1 MTKENVNEGGALAL
15 SERDVKPSVGVITA
29 LPHEYIAV
37 EVLLE
42 SQRPI
47 YVSGEGAGRQY
58 LYGEIPAANGGV
70 HSIVLALLPDMGNN
84 IASARAAI
92 LLQHFKTVRTVI
104 MSGIAGGVPYPAKPS
119 EHVRLGDIVITNRQ
133 GIVQYDFDK
142 EEFEDGEVKITYRN
156 PPRAP
161 SASLIESARLLQ
173 AGEMKGQ
180 RSWLLFIQR
189 ALERLSITRPPDETD
204 TLASSTNPDEVV
216 PHPVDSRRVAG
227 EPRVFSGPIASANK
241 LLKNPIK
248 RYQLRDRFGVKAVEM
263 EGSGIA
269 DATWIAEVQYM
280 VIRGICDYCDK
291 NKGDDWQNYAAVVA
305 AAYTRALLEATPAQ
319 LPESAAPD
327 DEKKVEAALQQQSSD
342 IISQQAQIFARL
354 AEVKAKVDFNI
365 GPFSLDP
372 PPLGAGVARRDEAVR
387 HFTRLYESATW
398 CALTGGVGSG
408 KTHLAALIAKEHG
421 ACRAWIRMR
430 NLTADQACVRLDQ
443 AISTLSGSQPEADW
457 QEWCNKACA
466 VLGAGTLVVIED
478 IPRVQG
484 GHLLAAR
491 LISLAG
497 ACAAHGVKLLTTSAY
512 ELPPAVK
519 VAVAGGVLVTET
531 VPVFSDAEVRE
542 LFEVYGAPADFPF
555 DRYLGFLSALGHRHP
570 TLLAAVARYLQSKG
584 WVFTVE
590 EFEALITGRFA
601 GDQNVETQMLFVAT
615 VQDEQSRNLL
625 YRLNLTNRSFT
636 AADVRQISE
645 VEPRVSMPIERV
657 NAALGLWVQ
666 RDSTDTYV
674 LSPLL
679 NQLGGGNLDHATERG
694 VHLVLGE
701 EIARR
706 PRLGGFDV
714 LQVIHHF
721 TQAEAHDKAG
731 SMLLSA
737 LVAMQDEELTFDA
750 WAISE
755 IWAEKPLPLGMNL
768 DLRLAIRTS
777 QIRTRL
783 QLGKRIEFALNDLDA
798 LLGQATDANAFSV
811 MGATLLTAPVLLER
825 GDLGRARHYLVR
837 ALRAKELAALP
848 DGGRLEFPSEVTPE
862 SLIWAD
868 LGKINSKAELLEW
881 WDTFEQFTPEQVQ
894 AASQGMIAEYGC
906 MVIADRLVELEARK
920 APVAEPDWDAVL
932 GSLESFSERARRLGF
947 ELLWACT
954 VSARINVLAK
964 FKNDFEGAL
973 RLAGEAL
980 DAASEDP
987 RVGFVIRES
996 VGQRLVRAE
1005 RWEEGL
1011 KWLRE
1016 ALASPTG
1023 AFAVDRM
1030 HALLIASQAAG
1041 VADPEEALRL
1051 TEQAV
1056 QLAKTSA
1063 EIPETDVV
1071 KALGEQAIATW
1082 LAGDLAG
1089 ALAPLAEAGERLF
1102 ACKTNTPAWKVLIIT
1117 YGHVVG
1123 YLSYLHTF
1131 GAPPRPNGVEM
1142 PAPVRNVFLFEQPDA
1157 LAQYDESKDCLVVN
1171 SLANFAI
1178 NVGDHELG
1186 SRLSLRAFDMARETG
1201 TPQSRLVVAP
1211 FALPH
1216 IVLADRYE
1224 DAIGAAF
1231 DIGKSIIATE
1241 IEKTSGRVVDARFDP
1256 DAALGAKPSE
1266 WWNKAEAKAAMHGLV
1281 PIMFRLG
1288 AIKLTDEAQAIAG
1301 AQLVARVCREVARDA
1316 SSAELWNNAAE
1327 LFESVFTGETS
1338 AEELR
1343 RKGNEHA
1350 QEAPP
1355 VLHTLCYIAISL
1367 LGTVQQAAGS
1377 QLAVLPYL
1385 SEVFDGRSTVHTQ
1398 IIVPFIRS
1406 YWLCSIAESRFSFRS
1421 PALVEESLPRAA
1433 NAPAEVSAQQILEIV
1448 ATGTGV
1454 VPTGKAR
1461 AWLNTGREAS
1471 SGGSV

>member
-1 MTKENVNEGGALAL
+1 MTKENVNEGGAPAL
-15 SERDVKPSVGVITA
+15 SERDVKPSVGIITA
-29 LPHEYIAV
+29 LPHEYAAV

-42 SQRPI
+42 SRRPL
-47 YVSGEGAGRQY
+47 YVSGEGAGGQY
-58 LYGEIPAANGGV
+58 VYGEIPAANGRV

-104 MSGIAGGVPYPAKPS
+104 MSGIAGGVPHPAKPS

-133 GIVQYDFDK
+133 GVVQYDFDK
-142 EEFEDGEVKITYRN
+142 EELEDGEVKITYRN
-156 PPRAP
+156 PPRPP
-161 SASLIESARLLQ
+161 SASLIQTARLLQ
-173 AGEMKGQ
+173 AGEMQG
-180 RSWLLFIQR
+180 RRPWLQFVRR
-189 ALERLSITRPPDETD
+189 ALERLSVTRPPDETD
-204 TLASSTNPDEVV
+204 TLASSTNPDEMV
-216 PHPVDSRRVAG
+216 PHPVDSRRVIG

-241 LLKNPIK
+241 LLKNPI
-248 RYQLRDRFGVKAVEM
+248 RRDQLRETFGVKAVEM

-291 NKGDDWQNYAAVVA
+291 NKGEEWQNYAAVVA
-305 AAYTRALLEATPAQ
+305 AAYTRALLEATPSE

-327 DEKKVEAALQQQSSD
+327 NEKKVEAALQQQSSD
-342 IISQQAQIFARL
+342 IISRQAQLFAKL
-354 AEVKAKVDFNI
+354 AEVEAKVDFNI
-365 GPFSLDP
+365 GPLSLDA
-372 PPLGAGVARRDEAVR
+372 PPLGAGVVLRDEAVR
-387 HFTRLYESATW
+387 HFTGLFESATW

-430 NLTADQACVRLDQ
+430 DLTPDQACVRLDQ
-443 AISTLSGSQPEADW
+443 AISTLSGAPPEADW
-457 QEWCNKACA
+457 QEWCKKACA
-466 VLGAGTLVVIED
+466 ALSAGTLVVIED
-478 IPRVQG
+478 IPRVPG

-491 LISLAG
+491 LIALAS

-512 ELPPAVK
+512 ELPQAVK
-519 VAVAGGVLVTET
+519 GAVASGVLVTEN
-531 VPVFSDAEVRE
+531 VPVFGDAEVRE

-584 WVFTVE
+584 WVFTRE
-590 EFEALITGRFA
+590 EFEALVTGRFA

-615 VQDEQSRNLL
+615 VQDELSRNLL
-625 YRLNLTNRSFT
+625 YRLNLANRSFT
-636 AADVRQISE
+636 AADVRQIGE
-645 VEPRVSMPIERV
+645 VEPHVSMPIERV

-666 RDSTDTYV
+666 RDNTDTYV

-679 NQLGGGNLDHATERG
+679 NQLGGGNLDRSTERG

-701 EIARR
+701 EITRR
-706 PRLGGFDV
+706 PQLGGLDV
-714 LQVIHHF
+714 LQVINHF

-737 LVAMQDEELTFDA
+737 LVAMQDEGLAVDA

-755 IWAEKPLPLGMNL
+755 IWAETPLPPGMNL

-811 MGATLLTAPVLLER
+811 MGATLLVAPVLLER
-825 GDLGRARHYLVR
+825 GDLGRGRHYLVR
-837 ALRAKELAALP
+837 ALRAKELASLP
-848 DGGRLEFPSEVTPE
+848 DGGRFEFPPEVTPE

-868 LGKINSKAELLEW
+868 LGKIDSRAKLLEW
-881 WDTFEQFTPEQVQ
+881 WDTFEQFTPEQIQ
-894 AASQGMIAEYGC
+894 TASQGMIAEYGS
-906 MVIADRLVELEARK
+906 MIIADRLVELEARK
-920 APVAEPDWDAVL
+920 APTCHDWDAVL

-964 FKNDFEGAL
+964 FKNDFERAL
-973 RLAGEAL
+973 RLAGDAL

-1011 KWLRE
+1011 KWLHK
-1016 ALASPTG
+1016 ALASPTE

-1030 HALLIASQAAG
+1030 HALLIASQATG

-1056 QLAKTSA
+1056 ELAKTSD

-1082 LAGDLAG
+1082 LTGNLAG

-1102 ACKTNTPAWKVLIIT
+1102 ACKADVPVWKALLVT

-1131 GAPPRPNGVEM
+1131 GAPPRPNGGEM
-1142 PAPVRNVFLFEQPDA
+1142 PAPVRNLFLFEQPDA

-1211 FALPH
+1211 FALAH

-1224 DAIGAAF
+1224 DAIDAAL
-1231 DIGKSIIATE
+1231 DIGKTIVATE
-1241 IEKTSGRVVDARFDP
+1241 IEKASGRVVDARFDP

-1266 WWNKAEAKAAMHGLV
+1266 RWDKAEAKAAMHGLV

-1288 AIKLTDEAQAIAG
+1288 AIKLTDEAQALAG
-1301 AQLVARVCREVARDA
+1301 AQLVARVCREVASKA
-1316 SSAELWNNAAE
+1316 SSAELWISAAE
-1327 LFESVFTGETS
+1327 LFESVFTGEAS

-1343 RKGNEHA
+1343 LKGKDHA
-1350 QEAPP
+1350 HEVPP
-1355 VLHTLCYIAISL
+1355 VLHTLCYIAISV

-1385 SEVFDGRSTVHTQ
+1385 SEVFDSRSMIHTQ

-1406 YWLCSIAESRFSFRS
+1406 YWLRSISESRFSFRT
-1421 PALVEESLPRAA
+1421 PALVEEALSHVVS
-1433 NAPAEVSAQQILEIV
+1433 APAEVSAQQILDTV
-1448 ATGTGV
+1448 ATGVGV
-1454 VPTGKAR
+1454 VPTEKAR
-1461 AWLNTGREAS
+1461 AWLNTGREAARGS
-1471 SGGSV
+1471 SG